1 MTKMAISNKRKEGG
15 TGIMDEKT
23 KVLYQMAEAI
33 KKELEECQ
41 EYLETDDLSDEWK
54 EKIWDMYKMII
65 E

>member
-1 MTKMAISNKRKEGG
+1 
-15 TGIMDEKT
+15 
-23 KVLYQMAEAI
+23 MAEAI